1 MLQKLGG
8 LNRCLKRV
16 CLQLELHVLPDFS
29 VLGRTSIVFTVGI
42 L

>member
-8 LNRCLKRV
+8 PQRCLKRV
-16 CLQLELHVLPDFS
+16 CLQLELHVLPDLS
-29 VLGRTSIVFTVGI
+29 VLGRTSIVLIVGT